1 MTYKK
6 VLFLLSVLFVVSA
19 AGASV
24 RAQRFFNLT
33 AEEVRIDSVL
43 PFFSCSVQLD
53 GAWEDSVYTATIE
66 YPEFIE
72 MGEADVARYERISG
86 GPLPELP
93 EVEANVVVERRRGRL
108 EVSFVPLVMRGGK
121 YMKLVS
127 FMIDVKSSPQSRA
140 KVAARMATAASRGDR
155 YAAHSVLREGRWA
168 KIRVPETGVYEI
180 TQTLVRRAGFTDL
193 SRVKVYGYGGALQ
206 DEVLDEDYLIEHD
219 DLKEVPTCTVGGRR
233 LFHAEGPVTWDSATT
248 DRRTR
253 NPYSDYGYYFLTE
266 SDGEPLTVD
275 SAAFID
281 SFREHPYYY
290 HSIHEV
296 DNYAWYQGGR
306 NLFENDPI
314 SAGRSR
320 DYLITREAAQAGTHW
335 IDVCVTA
342 GQATSGLISINGS
355 VTGTFSL
362 GSFSEYDDAKSYERV
377 FSVTSSTLTDTVTI
391 TTTSGGPVRLDY
403 ISARFE
409 TPRSVPSLAT
419 ASFPTPE
426 YVYNITNQD
435 HHADPQADMI
445 IIVPTSAKL
454 TAQAQRLKEHH
465 EQQDGLRVTIVP
477 ADERV
482 GQPPAYVRVCKPF
495 CRRLAALP

>member
-140 KVAARMATAASRGDR
+140 KVAARMATAASRADR

-193 SRVKVYGYGGALQ
+193 SRVKVYGYGGAL
-206 DEVLDEDYLIEHD
+206 
-219 DLKEVPTCTVGGRR
+219 
-233 LFHAEGPVTWDSATT
+233 
-248 DRRTR
+248 
-253 NPYSDYGYYFLTE
+253 
-266 SDGEPLTVD
+266 
-275 SAAFID
+275 
-281 SFREHPYYY
+281 
-290 HSIHEV
+290 
-296 DNYAWYQGGR
+296 
-306 NLFENDPI
+306 
-314 SAGRSR
+314 
-320 DYLITREAAQAGTHW
+320 
-335 IDVCVTA
+335 
-342 GQATSGLISINGS
+342 
-355 VTGTFSL
+355 
-362 GSFSEYDDAKSYERV
+362 
-377 FSVTSSTLTDTVTI
+377 
-391 TTTSGGPVRLDY
+391 
-403 ISARFE
+403 
-409 TPRSVPSLAT
+409 
-419 ASFPTPE
+419 
-426 YVYNITNQD
+426 
-435 HHADPQADMI
+435 
-445 IIVPTSAKL
+445 
-454 TAQAQRLKEHH
+454 
-465 EQQDGLRVTIVP
+465 
-477 ADERV
+477 
-482 GQPPAYVRVCKPF
+482 
-495 CRRLAALP
+495 